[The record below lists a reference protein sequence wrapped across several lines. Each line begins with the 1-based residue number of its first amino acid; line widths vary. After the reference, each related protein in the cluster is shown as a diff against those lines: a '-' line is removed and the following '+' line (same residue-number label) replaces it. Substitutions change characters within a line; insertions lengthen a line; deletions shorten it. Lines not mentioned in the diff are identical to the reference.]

1 MLRKREAE
9 PEVPPKNCQPREKRQ
24 PITPSRS
31 LLVPGGTFAA
41 LGAAVRC
48 TKRYRI
54 RLMPSARLM
63 AGRSC
68 LGFSGRARIM
78 DSWKQARSA
87 TRHDDGLK
95 GLRAKF
101 LQDAF
106 TQKIGIVLAGLGK
119 FDDAP
124 RDDFV
129 GEIAPVR
136 KAKRRANHFECHPHD
151 APSLGVK
158 RHSAQVRSY
167 RHGAPLQSQAGAR
180 PVSQPSAPDR
190 GSLPMIGLS
199 YAAYTRGQSPSRLN
213 RAKIIGRCSLEIQ
226 TEPTGVE
233 PVQDQPPPSRSAV
246 VSVRASFGL
255 SRQSRARGVDANDG
269 WRSALSSAAAA
280 DADSYRFA
288 ALSHESRNLRKSA
301 RVSLSVASCAR
312 AAHSAAFCRQYP
324 IFCHMTLSP
333 FGARLGSR
341 ASPLEAWR
349 ANSPNAPS
357 SQVRRGALGSSE

>member
-1 MLRKREAE
+1 MLRKHQAV
-9 PEVPPKNCQPREKRQ
+9 PEVPAKNRQPRKD
-24 PITPSRS
+24 I
-31 LLVPGGTFAA
+31 LAGG
-41 LGAAVRC
+41 L
-48 TKRYRI
+48 
-54 RLMPSARLM
+54 
-63 AGRSC
+63 
-68 LGFSGRARIM
+68 
-78 DSWKQARSA
+78 W
-87 TRHDDGLK
+87 

-101 LQDAF
+101 LQDIF

-119 FDDAP
+119 FDDAF

-301 RVSLSVASCAR
+301 RVSLSAASCAR

-324 IFCHMTLSP
+324 IFSLMTVSP
-333 FGARLGSR
+333 FGARC
-341 ASPLEAWR
+341 ALELPR
-349 ANSPNAPS
+349 QEPGERT
-357 SQVRRGALGSSE
+357 RRMLHHLKSGGGP